1 MGKLFGTDGIRGVV
15 NQSLDA
21 PLAYRVGQ
29 AAAVVL
35 GQNNQHRP
43 CVVVGRD
50 TRISGDL
57 LEGALIA
64 GLCACGADVI
74 TLGVISTPA
83 VAYLTAWGGADA
95 GVVISASHNSF
106 EYNGIK
112 FFGPNGRKLSDE
124 AEEEIEA
131 LILAQESLPLKQGA
145 ELGHVRHCEAWAE
158 EYINHLA
165 EKVTQP
171 LTGLKVLIDCANGAA
186 CATAK
191 KLFSR
196 FPLQVRF
203 IHDTPDGVNINRDC
217 GSTHLK
223 KLGQEVAAGGYDIGV
238 AFDGDADRCLIVNE
252 KGEEVDGDK
261 MMAVCAEHLK
271 AQGRL
276 PGGGFVGTVMSNLGL
291 HRYCESRGLK
301 LLCAPVGDR
310 YVLEM
315 MEREGMSLGGEQ
327 SGHIIF
333 MDEMPTGDGQL
344 TALHFLQ
351 IVCQE
356 GKTVSELVGAIPRY
370 PQVLLGAKASLY
382 VDERRAVMQN
392 PRLTEAISAAEGKL
406 GKEGRILIR
415 PSGTEALIRV
425 MVEAMDAAQAQEIAE
440 ELLKLIQELQ
450 KNQ

>member
-1 MGKLFGTDGIRGVV
+1 MFAT
-15 NQSLDA
+15 A
-21 PLAYRVGQ
+21 
-29 AAAVVL
+29 
-35 GQNNQHRP
+35 RP
-43 CVVVGRD
+43 GPR
-50 TRISGDL
+50 
-57 LEGALIA
+57 
-64 GLCACGADVI
+64 
-74 TLGVISTPA
+74 ST
-83 VAYLTAWGGADA
+83 
-95 GVVISASHNSF
+95 F
-106 EYNGIK
+106 
-112 FFGPNGRKLSDE
+112 
-124 AEEEIEA
+124 
-131 LILAQESLPLKQGA
+131 
-145 ELGHVRHCEAWAE
+145 
-158 EYINHLA
+158 NHLA

-171 LTGLKVLIDCANGAA
+171 LTGLKVLIDCANGAGLCHRQEA
-186 CATAK
+186 
-191 KLFSR
+191 L
-196 FPLQVRF
+196 FPLSAAGSLYPR
-203 IHDTPDGVNINRDC
+203 HPDGVNINRDC

-382 VDERRAVMQN
+382 VDERRAGH
-392 PRLTEAISAAEGKL
+392 AESKAYEGHL
-406 GKEGRILIR
+406 GG
-415 PSGTEALIRV
+415 GG
-425 MVEAMDAAQAQEIAE
+425 QARQGGAHSHSP
-440 ELLKLIQELQ
+440 LGDRGPHSCYG
-450 KNQ
+450 